1 MALLRWV
8 VADTPEATVVDGK
21 TVGRRLEEPCR
32 RAAEGFLWDLSGG
45 RR

>member
-1 MALLRWV
+1 MGLFHWA
-8 VADTPEATVVDGK
+8 VADTPEVTADGK
-21 TVGRRLEEPCR
+21 TVGRRLEKPCR